1 MRKSI
6 VLKWFVL
13 IAFVFSTLLLFI
25 GVAQNYFFEKYYI
38 DEKLDA
44 LQTYMNEYTKMVTKE
59 GTEVASGDFY
69 EKNNVWITM
78 LDKYGSIKGVKNYYL
93 EIKLKNGSQDDVRI
107 PLYSFKGNAWDFS
120 DLRVGDEALVDTVNI
135 ADESIPYLIQTRE
148 PGVAVTNIDIANKVN
163 GANPDPAY
171 RHLATGLLRGTI
183 TKNTFSDRTENI
195 PFPYNDSFFL
205 EQVKAFQVGLL
216 ADNAKPLQ
224 NTEEIDT
231 TENLAKYKIIIE
243 PVVEHG
249 VMEYIFAM
257 TALQPVDE
265 AISVTWQFYPYFLG
279 FTVLCIILLAFIF
292 SMQLAKPLISINR
305 ITGKIANMDFSEKL
319 PIRSED
325 EIGQLSR
332 NINYLSS
339 QMETYIGQ
347 LEQDLDKEKRLEKT
361 RKEFIAGVSHELKT
375 PLAVLKSCLSILRD
389 GIASEKRDHYFQAI
403 EDEIQRMDALVV
415 NMLDLAKFASGTYK
429 PEIAPF
435 AIDLAIEDVCASLAG
450 QIKEKNVALTRRFS
464 SQMVIG
470 HRGLIIRVMTNF
482 LTNAIRHTENGHAIA
497 IDVKRKGDTVE
508 VSVENQGSPIA
519 EEDRKKIW
527 DQFYL
532 VESRTSK
539 SSTGLGLS
547 ISKEILELHH
557 ADYGVENT
565 QDGVRFFFALP
576 SQL

>member
-13 IAFVFSTLLLFI
+13 TAFVFSTLLLFI

-38 DEKLDA
+38 DEKSDM
-44 LQTYMNEYTKMVTKE
+44 LQTYMNEYTKTATKE
-59 GTEVASGDFY
+59 GVEAASGDFY
-69 EKNNVWITM
+69 KNNNVWITM
-78 LDKYGSIKGVKNYYL
+78 LDKYGCIKGVENYYL
-93 EIKLKNGSQDDVRI
+93 EVKLKNGSQDDVRI
-107 PLYSFKGNAWDFS
+107 PLYSFKGNVWDFS
-120 DLRVGDEALVDTVNI
+120 ALKVGDEALVDTVNI

-148 PGVAVTNIDIANKVN
+148 PGAAVTNIDIANKVN
-163 GANPDPAY
+163 GPNPDPAY
-171 RHLATGLLRGTI
+171 RHLAAGLLTGTI
-183 TKNTFSDRTENI
+183 TKNTFSDRMENI
-195 PFPYNDSFFL
+195 PFPYNDSFFI
-205 EQVKAFQVGLL
+205 EQVKKFQIGLL
-216 ADNAKPLQ
+216 ADNARPLQ
-224 NTEEIDT
+224 NTEEIST

-243 PVVEHG
+243 PVVANGG
-249 VMEYIFAM
+249 VEYIFAM

-279 FTVLCIILLAFIF
+279 FAVLCIMLLAFIF

-319 PIRSED
+319 PVRSED

-347 LEQDLDKEKRLEKT
+347 LKQDLDKEKKLETT

-375 PLAVLKSCLSILRD
+375 PLAVLKSCLSILKD

-435 AIDLAIEDVCASLAG
+435 AIDLAIEEVCVSLAG
-450 QIKEKNVALTRRFS
+450 QIKEKNIALTRRFS
-464 SQMVIG
+464 PQIVIG

-497 IDVKRKGDTVE
+497 IAVKRKGDTAE
-508 VSVENQGSPIA
+508 ISVENQGSPIA

-547 ISKEILELHH
+547 ISREILELHH

-565 QDGVRFFFALP
+565 QDGVRFFFTLP
-576 SQL
+576 VQQ

>member
-1 MRKSI
+1 MRKRI

-25 GVAQNYFFEKYYI
+25 GVAQNYFFEKYYL
-38 DEKLDA
+38 DKKSDA
-44 LQTYMNEYTKMVTKE
+44 LQTYMNEYSRMAMKE
-59 GTEVASGDFY
+59 GVEAASGSFY
-69 EKNNVWITM
+69 EHKNVWITT
-78 LDKYGSIKGVKNYYL
+78 LDTYGSIKGVESYYL
-93 EIKLKNGSQDDVRI
+93 EVKLKNKSQDDVRI
-107 PLYSFKGNAWDFS
+107 PLYSFKGDVWDFAA
-120 DLRVGDEALVDTVNI
+120 LKVGDEALVDTVTI
-135 ADESIPYLIQTRE
+135 ADERIPYLVQTRE
-148 PGVAVTNIDIANKVN
+148 PGAAVMNLDIANKVN

-171 RHLATGLLRGTI
+171 RHLATGLLTGTI
-183 TKNTFSDRTENI
+183 IKNTVLDRTKNI

-216 ADNAKPLQ
+216 ADNAQPLQ
-224 NTEEIDT
+224 NTEEINT

-243 PVVEHG
+243 PVVANG
-249 VMEYIFAM
+249 AMEYIFAM

-265 AISVTWQFYPYFLG
+265 AIAVTWQFYPYFLG
-279 FTVLCIILLAFIF
+279 FAVLCVILLAFIF
-292 SMQLAKPLISINR
+292 SMQLAKPLIAINR
-305 ITGKIANMDFSEKL
+305 ITGKIAQMDFSEKL
-319 PIRSED
+319 PVRSED

-347 LEQDLDKEKRLEKT
+347 LKQDLDKEKKLETT

-389 GIASEKRDHYFQAI
+389 GIASEKRDHYLQAI

-435 AIDLAIEDVCASLAG
+435 ALDLAIEEVCTSLTG
-450 QIKEKNVALTRRFS
+450 QITEKNLVLTRRFS
-464 SQMVIG
+464 PQMVIG

-482 LTNAIRHTENGHAIA
+482 LTNAIRHTEHGHAIA
-497 IDVKRKGDTVE
+497 IAVKCKGDTAE
-508 VSVENQGSPIA
+508 ISVENQGSLIA
-519 EEDRKKIW
+519 DEDRKKIW

-547 ISKEILELHH
+547 ISREILELHH

-565 QDGVRFFFALP
+565 QDGVRFFFTLP
-576 SQL
+576 AQQ